1 MTDKT
6 LLSGLETIDD
16 ARSVQTRPLTVL
28 ERLLD
33 IGDKIVDKHS
43 KEMPNNYDASEIKLM
58 DSFYTRLY
66 LDVLQRTRDINFDEQ
81 DIASFVRAKA
91 SHDLVGKQAQ
101 VLGIYSGCL
110 AQLLT
115 ERNAL
120 QGKRT
125 IIHLDGH
132 IGDNLNDRFRFDY
145 LFYFARVLDTVI
157 LENFNGE
164 EILAYAGSFGGR
176 ADTLVCSGINGNYL
190 LNFCGN
196 YHGRLNKVIA
206 INVAECEQTLSGC
219 GAHSGQVLQIIEINI
234 KGHSTLS
241 SCATGNGYIDQII
254 GVGVDGIGTFL
265 GILGVGKIH
274 QIIAVDINGNDTLK
288 SMNFYDELDQIIYDN
303 ISDSVITSC
312 KEHIDG
318 KKVRETYKEDEAE
331 RIEMVIGLVRSLK
344 GKPYH
349 EVLAIADELYALRY
363 TCGRCF
369 TEGVVK

>member
-1 MTDKT
+1 MLGFFAT
-6 LLSGLETIDD
+6 LT
-16 ARSVQTRPLTVL
+16 A
-28 ERLLD
+28 
-33 IGDKIVDKHS
+33 
-43 KEMPNNYDASEIKLM
+43 
-58 DSFYTRLY
+58 
-66 LDVLQRTRDINFDEQ
+66 
-81 DIASFVRAKA
+81 RAKA
-91 SHDLVGKQAQ
+91 PVKITIASNM
-101 VLGIYSGCL
+101 
-110 AQLLT
+110 LL
-115 ERNAL
+115 
-120 QGKRT
+120 K
-125 IIHLDGH
+125 
-132 IGDNLNDRFRFDY
+132 
-145 LFYFARVLDTVI
+145 
-157 LENFNGE
+157 
-164 EILAYAGSFGGR
+164 
-176 ADTLVCSGINGNYL
+176 
-190 LNFCGN
+190 
-196 YHGRLNKVIA
+196 
-206 INVAECEQTLSGC
+206 
-219 GAHSGQVLQIIEINI
+219 IIEINI

-349 EVLAIADELYALRY
+349 EELAIADELYALRY